1 MELIKMLSTND
12 SPLPKGF
19 YDACFDLSPNDL
31 EELSNQLKDKEQ
43 YLQKIILVYNKN
55 LEKASYTIHVDC
67 MLYLYTREECQA
79 PERYISCI
87 DDCYGDDLDL
97 ILRSLIKNDCF
108 DKFKEYLQRHLN
120 VLPDYWDLVVEFDRF
135 KFFKY
140 MISLGFED
148 CENVVF
154 SVAKA
159 GKLKYIVY
167 LHELLQDVT
176 LWYDVK
182 YICSGDCLDY
192 INSI

>member
-12 SPLPKGF
+12 SPLPKDF
-19 YDACFDLSPNDL
+19 YDACFDLSPHDL
-31 EELSNQLKDKEQ
+31 EELSKQLKDKEQ

-79 PERYISCI
+79 PERYIGCI

-108 DKFKEYLQRHLN
+108 DKFKEHLQRHLN

-135 KFFKY
+135 EFFKY

-167 LHELLQDVT
+167 LHEIL
-176 LWYDVK
+176 
-182 YICSGDCLDY
+182 
-192 INSI
+192 